1 MPCSIEMINRRE
13 NFPSILV
20 NELAEP
26 ALINAVAGQ
35 EGIAALPS
43 GWYASL
49 PCPTWLTPKRWRSAW
64 LRLRTGR
71 SA

>member
-1 MPCSIEMINRRE
+1 MINRRE
-13 NFPSILV
+13 RFLPMFV

-35 EGIAALPS
+35 KGIAALPS

-49 PCPTWLTPKRWRSAW
+49 PCPTWLMPKN
-64 LRLRTGR
+64 
-71 SA
+71 